1 MNKYYYL
8 ALNLLYCFNAIS
20 FALMCFLSLRQYR
33 KRRTEWGGSAYV
45 ALVIVFAALY
55 LAIIADE
62 VAYALVH
69 HPVPLVKIF
78 ERAANLLI
86 PPLLFHLFYR
96 NEKEHVPYRRGWQAC
111 LLAIYAIGALEIAAE
126 AFRTSLY
133 RAVVLTGLMCG
144 AAVGSGALLW
154 VSRRDRSSALER
166 NQRRWSISLCS
177 VLACLCLLG
186 AALPSPWLELPMS
199 CLALCFLFV
208 VTYYVERFTFF
219 DVLIKKGAF
228 VFCSLLLLTLYFVF
242 ATPWLWWLTNLMHDS
257 WFISLTWAASLLP
270 FVLLAPWGHRKLSVW
285 LDRLCLGRR
294 FAPAEASRYF
304 LDGLQGVIDK
314 PELIERAAAHL
325 SKIFQSEA
333 EVALDAPWTFSGEKA
348 GDAIRAPI
356 RIGGQAVGVMV
367 VRPRRHNVRFL
378 SEDAALLSSLAEAF
392 SFLLENLR
400 LREKRLEQ
408 EKRERELVLNAHRS
422 ELKALRAQVNPHFL
436 FNALNTIA
444 GLIPGNPERAERTI
458 EQLAEVFRYTL
469 RRSEREWVRL
479 DDELEAV
486 RAYLDVEQ
494 ARFRERLRVRVACAD
509 NARNCRIP
517 AMTVQTLVE
526 NAVKHG
532 VGGISA
538 PGVVEIEADV
548 LEGRLRIQ
556 VRDNGPGFQAAA
568 MRTVQTRGGYGLH
581 NIRERLQGHFGDV
594 ASLRIERDT
603 RLGMTVVTVEM
614 PPATVPQPAEV

>member
-1 MNKYYYL
+1 VNKYYYL
-8 ALNLLYCFNAIS
+8 ALNLLYCFNAIL
-20 FALMCFLSLRQYR
+20 FALMSVLSLRQYR
-33 KRRTEWGGSAYV
+33 RRRTQWGGSAYI

-55 LAIIADE
+55 LTIIASE
-62 VAYALVH
+62 LM
-69 HPVPLVKIF
+69 
-78 ERAANLLI
+78 
-86 PPLLFHLFYR
+86 
-96 NEKEHVPYRRGWQAC
+96 
-111 LLAIYAIGALEIAAE
+111 YAISALEIAAE
-126 AFRTSLY
+126 AIRTNLY
-133 RAVVLTGLMCG
+133 HAVVFVGLMGC

-154 VSRRDRSSALER
+154 ISRRDGSSALER
-166 NQRRWSISLCS
+166 NQRRWLISLCA

-186 AALPSPWLELPMS
+186 AALRPPWLDLPLDS
-199 CLALCFLFV
+199 LALCFLFV

-228 VFCSLLLLTLYFVF
+228 VFCSFLLLTLYFVF
-242 ATPWLWWLTNLMHDS
+242 VTPWLFRLTNLIRNS
-257 WFISLTWAASLLP
+257 WFSSLTWAASVLP
-270 FVLLAPWGHRKLSVW
+270 IVLLAPWGHRKLSVW

-294 FAPAEASRYF
+294 FAPAEASQYF
-304 LDGLQGVIDK
+304 LDGLQGVIDG
-314 PELIERAAAHL
+314 PELVERAAGHL
-325 SKIFQSEA
+325 STIFQSEA
-333 EVALDAPWTFSGEKA
+333 EVALDGPRMLPGEEA
-348 GDAIRAPI
+348 GDAMRAPI
-356 RIGGQAVGVMV
+356 RMGGQAVGVMV

-408 EKRERELVLNAHRS
+408 ERRERELVLNAHRS

-444 GLIPGNPERAERTI
+444 GLIPGNPDRAERTI

-494 ARFRERLRVRVACAD
+494 ARFRERLRVRVTCTD
-509 NARNCRIP
+509 DARNCRIP

-532 VGGISA
+532 VGGIST
-538 PGVVEIEADV
+538 PGVVEIEANV

-556 VRDNGPGFQAAA
+556 VRDNGPGFQPAA
-568 MRTVQTRGGYGLH
+568 MRTVETRAGGYGLR
-581 NIRERLQGHFGDV
+581 NIRERLQGHFGDA
-594 ASLRIERDT
+594 ASLNIERDN

-614 PPATVPQPAEV
+614 PQATVPQPAEV